1 MTHQLQ
7 VTDQPSQT
15 AVKWGRIIFCLV
27 GSILLVVG
35 GWFSYNNP
43 QSDVLLSATCL
54 FFGVLCVWLGLA
66 LPPKLVAH
74 FGFNLPWF
82 LP

>member
-1 MTHQLQ
+1 MTNQLQ
-7 VTDQPSQT
+7 DADQPSNT
-15 AVKWGRIIFCLV
+15 AVKWGRFIFCLV
-27 GSILLVVG
+27 GIVLLVCG
-35 GWFSYNNP
+35 GWFSYANP
-43 QSDVLLSATCL
+43 QSEVLLSATCV

-66 LPPKLVAH
+66 LPPKLVAN